1 MKREKFH
8 ISCLAPSK
16 LDGFMIVADVDVS
29 ATSNSRKVQKSLETR
44 TTKTSRKGTEAYS
57 S

>member
-1 MKREKFH
+1 MV
-8 ISCLAPSK
+8 
-16 LDGFMIVADVDVS
+16 VADVDVS

-44 TTKTSRKGTEAYS
+44 TTKTSRKGKEAYS